1 MNEIFHLTKKMNEN
15 VHLTKKMNENQ
26 PWSCL

>member
-15 VHLTKKMNENQ
+15 VHLTKKMNENH